1 MGLQPLRLPNGTD
14 PTCDI
19 KVTHGDQKV
28 KEALERARAHAPFL
42 KLQLD
47 KWPQV
52 GRALAAGKIG
62 RAIGLAADCGEQA
75 PDVCAGLRRERGAL
89 ALALGIGDLAGALSL
104 EQVVDG
110 LSDFADRA
118 VETALAAVFK
128 ARTPDLEPRGFAVIA
143 LGKHGS
149 RELNY
154 SSDIDIL
161 FLYDPQ
167 TLPRRPREDAAQAA
181 VRIGQQLTEMLQ
193 KRDGDGYVFRVDLR
207 LRPSPE
213 VTPIALPVD
222 AAISHYESSALPWE
236 RVAFIRARAAAG
248 DRVLGRYFL
257 DAIHP
262 FVWRR
267 SLDFGAIAE
276 LQSITGRIRDHYAG
290 GQAFG
295 PGYDLKRGRGGIREI
310 EFYAQMHQLIHG
322 GREPGLRH
330 PATLPALAAL
340 AEAGRI
346 PRHEADDLAAAY
358 RLFRTI
364 EHRLQM
370 VDDRQTHSLPED
382 AAALEGVARLHGLES
397 GDELLTLLHPHVERV
412 AGIYAGIETDG
423 GAGLPRAREALID
436 RLQAAGFADPAGAAS
451 RIEAWRSG
459 RPRSLRTAP
468 ARDAFEAM
476 LPGLVDAFGAAPD
489 EMRALHRFDDLVMRL
504 PSGVNFFRLLEAR
517 PELGQILAT
526 LLCHAPALADQLG
539 RRPELID
546 GLIDQSAFAPP
557 PSVTELVAD
566 FSRPERGDEDYQ
578 LVLDRVRRRVNER
591 RFALGAQLVLAR
603 TDPLDVAEG
612 YSRVAQAAIAVLAD
626 AATEAFEAVHGR
638 VPGSELLILGLGRLG
653 GEALTHA
660 SDLDLVYLFSGTHEA
675 VSDGR
680 KPLGATDY
688 YNRLAPRISAALS
701 VATAAGPL
709 YDVDTRLRPSGQ
721 DGLLAISLPSFADYQ
736 QHQAWTWEH
745 MALTRARPVYGSDE
759 GRAELAEIVRAALA
773 RPRDPAKVTGDAAA
787 MRRDIVR
794 HKPAGGPFDIKRG
807 AGGLIDLE
815 FAVHTLQLRHGI
827 GLHPR
832 LEEALADLAAAGLVP
847 GDIDPALRLLTR
859 ILVTLRLVSPDSAEP
874 PPASRPLVARAC
886 GLADWD
892 GLLAAHGQ
900 ARQRVAALWRDVAG
914 ERGD

>member
-1 MGLQPLRLPNGTD
+1 
-14 PTCDI
+14 
-19 KVTHGDQKV
+19 
-28 KEALERARAHAPFL
+28 
-42 KLQLD
+42 
-47 KWPQV
+47 
-52 GRALAAGKIG
+52 
-62 RAIGLAADCGEQA
+62 
-75 PDVCAGLRRERGAL
+75 LRRERSAL
-89 ALALGIGDLAGALSL
+89 ALALGIGDLAGALPL
-104 EQVVDG
+104 ERVVES

-118 VETALAAVFK
+118 LEAAVAATFK
-128 ARTPDLEPRGFAVIA
+128 ARTPGEEPRGFAVIA

-161 FLYDPQ
+161 FLYDPN
-167 TLPRRPREDAAQAA
+167 TLPRRAREEAGQAA
-181 VRIGQQLTEMLQ
+181 VRIAQQVTELLQ
-193 KRDGDGYVFRVDLR
+193 RRDGEGYVFRVDLR

-236 RVAFIRARAAAG
+236 RAAFIRARVAAG
-248 DRVLGRYFL
+248 DRELGRYFL
-257 DAIHP
+257 EAIYP

-267 SLDFGAIAE
+267 SLDFGAIGE
-276 LQSITGRIRDHYAG
+276 LQSVTGRIRDHYAE

-322 GREPGLRH
+322 GREPALRA

-346 PRHEADDLAAAY
+346 PRDEATDLAIAY

-382 AAALEGVARLHGLES
+382 PQALDNVARLHGLET
-397 GDELLTLLHPHVERV
+397 GEDLLALLRPHVERV
-412 AGIYAGIETDG
+412 AAVYAALGTESRASLPLARDKLEARLA
-423 GAGLPRAREALID
+423 GAGL
-436 RLQAAGFADPAGAAS
+436 ADPPAAAS

-459 RPRSLRTAP
+459 KPRSLRTAP
-468 ARDAFEAM
+468 AREAFEAM
-476 LPGLVDAFGAAPD
+476 LPALVDAFGAAPD
-489 EMRALHRFDDLVMRL
+489 GMRAINRFDDLVMRL

-517 PELGQILAT
+517 PELGDILAT

-539 RRPELID
+539 RRPELIE
-546 GLIDQSAFAPP
+546 GLIDSSAFEPP
-557 PSVTELVAD
+557 PPVEELAAD
-566 FSRPERGDEDYQ
+566 FSRPERADEDYQ

-603 TDPLDVAEG
+603 ADPLDVAEG
-612 YSRVAQAAIAVLAD
+612 YSRVAEAALNVLAD
-626 AATEAFEAVHGR
+626 AATGEFEAVHGR

-653 GEALTHA
+653 GDALTYA

-675 VSDGR
+675 VSDGP
-680 KPLGATDY
+680 KPLRATDY
-688 YNRLAPRISAALS
+688 FNRLAPRVTAALS

-709 YDVDTRLRPSGQ
+709 YDVDTRLRPSGK

-745 MALTRARPVYGSDE
+745 MALTRARPVHGSAE
-759 GRAELAEIVRAALA
+759 GRALLAAIVKDALG
-773 RPRDPAKVTGDAAA
+773 RTRDPAKVTADAAA
-787 MRRDIVR
+787 MRRDMAR
-794 HKPAGGPFDIKRG
+794 HKPPDGPFDIKLG
-807 AGGLIDLE
+807 EGGLVDLE
-815 FAVHTLQLRHGI
+815 FAVHTLQLRHRI

-832 LEEALADLAAAGLVP
+832 LEDALADLVNAGLVSP
-847 GDIDPALRLLTR
+847 EIDPALRLLTR
-859 ILVTLRLVSPDSAEP
+859 MLVTFRLVSPSSAEP

-886 GLADWD
+886 GLPDWES
-892 GLLAAHGQ
+892 LLAAHDA
-900 ARQRVAALWRDVAG
+900 ARQRVAGLWREVAAG
-914 ERGD
+914 GGG